1 MLGFIVI
8 TALLLSGGIQALES
22 EYREYPSAAVTT
34 ETAVCSEIGAEILS
48 TYGGSAV
55 DSAIASIICVGVI
68 NHHSCGIGGGFFAT
82 IYESPRDGGEK
93 VLTTILSRETA
104 PLAAEQDMFVN
115 NTEASSTGGLAI
127 AVPGEIA
134 GLYEAWKMFGRVEWA
149 QLIQPTI
156 TLCEEGFEVARYLAL
171 AARLYET
178 TIREDPNLAE
188 IFIKEDG
195 ELIQEGDIITNEKL
209 GQTMRRIAQDP
220 MSFYTGSLAQDI
232 VDDIAEYDGIITLE
246 DLAQYAP
253 KIKAPLNISLDNGD
267 FTAFAPVP
275 PSSGVI
281 TNFMLKVL
289 DGYNFGPEDVA
300 DDENKILTYHR
311 IAEAFKFAFA
321 RRTHLGDEDY
331 WDVEDL
337 VRNLTSSDYINDIRR
352 QINDSF
358 TQDIDYYGPN
368 FGLDG
373 NDTMGTS
380 HMNVYTSEGSA
391 VSLTST
397 INLFFGSKVRGSR
410 TGIMFNNE
418 MDDFST
424 PGTSNSFGVPASP
437 ANYIEP
443 GKMPMSSMSPTMIF
457 NRNGD
462 VAFMTGAAGGTLIPT
477 AVAFVTMNSL
487 WFDKHLLE
495 ATDTPRL
502 HHQLVPNEL
511 RLEPD
516 MDEVDQNWN
525 LAAL

>member
-1 MLGFIVI
+1 MTEKRNGGTVMIF
-8 TALLLSGGIQALES
+8 LL
-22 EYREYPSAAVTT
+22 REDRS
-34 ETAVCSEIGAEILS
+34 
-48 TYGGSAV
+48 
-55 DSAIASIICVGVI
+55 
-68 NHHSCGIGGGFFAT
+68 
-82 IYESPRDGGEK
+82 
-93 VLTTILSRETA
+93 
-104 PLAAEQDMFVN
+104 MFYLRYHRKLV
-115 NTEASSTGGLAI
+115 SKCGLAI

-156 TLCEEGFEVARYLAL
+156 TLCEEGFEVVKSLA
-171 AARLYET
+171 
-178 TIREDPNLAE
+178 
-188 IFIKEDG
+188 KDG
-195 ELIQEGDIITNEKL
+195 ELIEEGDIITNEKL

-275 PSSGVI
+275 PASGVVS
-281 TNFMLKVL
+281 NFMLKVL

-311 IAEAFKFAFA
+311 IAEAFKFAYA
-321 RRTHLGDEDY
+321 KRTHLGDEDY

-358 TQDIDYYGPN
+358 TQDIDYYGPT
-368 FGLDG
+368 FDLDG
-373 NDTMGTS
+373 NDTMGTA

-397 INLFFGSKVRGSR
+397 INLYFGSKVRGSR
-410 TGIMFNNE
+410 TGIMFNDE

-462 VAFMTGAAGGTLIPT
+462 VAFMTGAAGGTRITT

-487 WFDKHLLE
+487 WFDMHLLE

-516 MDEVDQNWN
+516 MDEAVENGLRAKEHDVTAISYVGVVGTIINYCSSRDF
-525 LAAL
+525 LPKEGCLGAVSDGRKGGAPSGF